1 MEFTTTTD
9 YDMKTLTAMAR
20 ALRKTVRKKRSRRAH
35 IFGWIVVLLGTF
47 LLLPPAGSSFSI
59 NGRTLLTLSAVLAI
73 LLTFFFEDRLN
84 GYFARKR
91 LLPGT
96 ESAVSV
102 FKEAPTIRK
111 PEAGRQTGP
120 MTGLQPLLSF
130 RTILS

>member
-1 MEFTTTTD
+1 MEFTTNHC

-20 ALRKTVRKKRSRRAH
+20 ALRKTSKEKEEPPRP
-35 IFGWIVVLLGTF
+35 IFGWSWSFWEPSFSF
-47 LLLPPAGSSFSI
+47 LPAGSSFSI

-91 LLPGT
+91 LLPVQNQPSPSLRRT
-96 ESAVSV
+96 
-102 FKEAPTIRK
+102 PTIRK

-120 MTGLQPLLSF
+120 MTGL
-130 RTILS
+130 RHC